1 MATAFTGHKIYTIA
15 PIAQTVDL
23 YSGGSPGHVNG
34 PVTDALFS
42 TPNGIV
48 ANATFDTYVSEYN
61 TKRLRM
67 ITGFTVGVNEL
78 QDDLAITLSPN
89 PTSEVL
95 NLTVSAIDLSY
106 SVRII
111 DLQGKVIYEM
121 QNIDDS
127 SLQLD
132 VSAFEAGTYQFGI
145 ESANSKMSVNRIIK
159 LD

>member
-1 MATAFTGHKIYTIA
+1 
-15 PIAQTVDL
+15 L

-48 ANATFDTYVSEYN
+48 ANATFDTIYVSEYN

-67 ITGFTVGVNEL
+67 ITGFTVGINEL

-132 VSAFEAGTYQFGI
+132 VSAFEAGTHQFGI